1 MKNFKELI
9 NELEEKKTMSL
20 AQRRKAAQRM
30 KKMVKTSSF
39 KTKVAKKAKKIASP
53 EDLMK
58 RAQKKAKLKLISK
71 MGIDSKKYSSM
82 EPQQKMAIDKKLEK
96 KGATIKKIAKK
107 MLPALKKQEVE
118 KVKQAKSKKE
128 ETNPCWDGYKQVG
141 MKTTSDGRQVPNC
154 VPEETQID
162 EKIEGLKKKSE
173 KSGIAYGIL
182 KKVFDR
188 GIAAWRTGHRPGT
201 TPQQWAFARVN
212 SFITGGGARK
222 SDADLWKKHKG

>member
-1 MKNFKELI
+1 MKKFKELI

-30 KKMVKTSSF
+30 KKMTKTSSF

-58 RAQKKAKLKLISK
+58 RAQKKAKLKLITK

-118 KVKQAKSKKE
+118 KVKKAKAKKE
-128 ETNPCWDGYKQVG
+128 EANPCWDGYKQVG
-141 MKTTSDGRQVPNC
+141 MKTTSDGRKVPNC

-182 KKVFDR
+182 KKVYDR
-188 GIAAWRTGHRPGT
+188 GMAAWRTGHRPGT